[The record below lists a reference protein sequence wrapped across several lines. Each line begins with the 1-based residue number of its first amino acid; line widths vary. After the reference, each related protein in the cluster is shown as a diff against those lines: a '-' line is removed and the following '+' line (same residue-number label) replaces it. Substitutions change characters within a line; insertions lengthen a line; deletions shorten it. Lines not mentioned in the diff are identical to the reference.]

1 AAPSTTAPFTVK
13 LQRSPKENLSS
24 AWRCCRFR
32 YNVARAKFSQ
42 QGGQFEQSPVRL
54 TVKDSASV
62 SKPRLFSSLAVA
74 ILSFIAMVV
83 ARATKPSRH
92 DLNLG
97 FCYVCIGSCQDDQK
111 FAIFNDPKFG
121 PWAQIMTEV
130 VDTRS
135 PQKSYR
141 IVSYFGGRIGS
152 DTGRTSKVT
161 WLEALGAYYRRY
173 EFQSSP

>member
-1 AAPSTTAPFTVK
+1 
-13 LQRSPKENLSS
+13 
-24 AWRCCRFR
+24 
-32 YNVARAKFSQ
+32 
-42 QGGQFEQSPVRL
+42 
-54 TVKDSASV
+54 
-62 SKPRLFSSLAVA
+62 
-74 ILSFIAMVV
+74 MVV
-83 ARATKPSRH
+83 ARATEHRRY

-173 EFQSSP
+173 EFQSSPSIWGASVSLNYPLYIALFIAWKSLFHLKLGEPECGFEVIAPTSKSNLQRSVPS